1 MLYCRCFKEQSSE
14 RKEPGVMHFK
24 GTVRPT
30 ANNNCILPLDL
41 TKSQMGDFPSR
52 SSIGF
57 VRMANYV
64 VTLPDKNPVGL
75 TFKSQTDK
83 TEGQSKKLFA

>member
-1 MLYCRCFKEQSSE
+1 
-14 RKEPGVMHFK
+14 MHFK

-83 TEGQSKKLFA
+83 TEGLVAGKEKKTLFKTQALITGRGPK